1 MTTKSPVVEIR
12 RSAGLTQKELAAL
25 SGVAQPNIAAFE
37 KGTRNPSAQMLA
49 RLKAAAKP
57 RPSTVLRRHREA
69 IKALA
74 VQHKALDV
82 KVFGSV
88 ARGED
93 TSGSDLDLLV
103 TFRPDASLFDLTGLA
118 QDVEDLTGVHVDVI
132 SEGGLRDG
140 HVEIRAQ
147 ARPL

>member
-1 MTTKSPVVEIR
+1 MPKSPVVEIR
-12 RSAGLTQKELAAL
+12 RSAGLTQQELAAL
-25 SGVAQPNIAAFE
+25 SGVAQPNIAAYE

-49 RLKAAAKP
+49 RLAAAARP
-57 RPSTVLRRHREA
+57 RPSTVLSQHRDA

-74 VQHKALDV
+74 VQHKALHV

-93 TSGSDLDLLV
+93 RPGSDLDLLV
-103 TFRPDASLFDLTGLA
+103 KFTPDASLFDLTGLA
-118 QDVEDLTGVHVDVI
+118 EDVEALTGVHVNVV
-132 SEGGLRDG
+132 SEGGLREG
-140 HVEIRAQ
+140 HDDIRAQ

>member
-1 MTTKSPVVEIR
+1 MPKSPVVALR
-12 RSAGLTQKELAAL
+12 RRAGLTQNELATL
-25 SGVAQPNIAAFE
+25 SGVAQPNIAAYE
-37 KGTRNPSAQMLA
+37 KGTRNPSSQMLA
-49 RLKAAAKP
+49 RLAAAAKP
-57 RPSTVLRRHREA
+57 RPSTVLTKHREA

-93 TSGSDLDLLV
+93 RPGSDLDLLV

-118 QDVEDLTGVHVDVI
+118 EDLEALTGVRVDVV
-132 SEGGLRDG
+132 SNGGLREG
-140 HVEIRAQ
+140 HDEIRTQ
-147 ARPL
+147 AIAL